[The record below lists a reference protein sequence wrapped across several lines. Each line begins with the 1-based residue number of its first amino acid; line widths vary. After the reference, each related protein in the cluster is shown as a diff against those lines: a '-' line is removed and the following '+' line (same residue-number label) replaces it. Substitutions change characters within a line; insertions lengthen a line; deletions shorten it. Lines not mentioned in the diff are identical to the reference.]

1 MDGAAKCRAERLSAE
16 PVLWRLTLWPRVRT
30 HSTRRRDLRRCEGID
45 ARGVDA
51 HWSCLQQVHLLPRAP
66 FAPQRR
72 AVAAL
77 AAIQRLCGFGPATHS
92 CKLTPVGRAADILHC
107 VSPKG
112 ASATS
117 SLVPSRFNSAQI
129 HCGEGIAVTSYV
141 PFFRLLLKKAV
152 AQLPNDLFHYFAS

>member
-16 PVLWRLTLWPRVRT
+16 PVLWRLTLWPRVRI

-92 CKLTPVGRAADILHC
+92 CKLTPVGRAADILQVC
-107 VSPKG
+107 VGHKQPGLGHRDARIRAPKF
-112 ASATS
+112 SAIR
-117 SLVPSRFNSAQI
+117 VSRTYLYPI
-129 HCGEGIAVTSYV
+129 
-141 PFFRLLLKKAV
+141 FF
-152 AQLPNDLFHYFAS
+152 H